1 MQTPSTSTLDS
12 LEEAPPQC
20 EQATSPNSS
29 TSTFHRHSKPRT
41 PRIRIRSSQLPLYT
55 VDLSLPPAKRY
66 TQICHDF
73 RDALSEFKHL
83 YHAVLELATSDRQLP
98 FPFSAMKRGA
108 VRVLAKMVLRRV
120 YSKEESEEIKGIQKA
135 TGMKLEEVVGLNTF
149 LDLFCG
155 CVSGGVKAQ
164 RTPTE
169 DGEDTDDTPTML
181 HFRGLDWEMDSLRDL
196 LIQVQY
202 VRDGQVVARAVTYA
216 GYVGTLTGVRE
227 GLSMSMNY
235 RLRFLTSP
243 SAAPNSPDDG
253 SSSKPLKRPKSSLF
267 RYRLHQLCLLFGL
280 RPSIASQLRSLLL
293 SPGPAPTLDEVQ
305 DWCKSEGGSPSYLTF
320 CSKDEVLII
329 ENDLVKR
336 HSRSSKGDTSTPAT
350 PAPSSSP
357 TTPATYRSD
366 TFLTVTNH
374 DRALES
380 LVNSPH
386 SPSWIDILRQNG
398 FEDDG
403 DGEDK
408 ISVARKIMESSMQ
421 RKACVEKLYQE
432 CVEKPQNLEKNVSSE
447 GANPNLEE
455 SESDPAAGPS
465 QSSSPS
471 LGNSS
476 TPSPTTPPNAAQPE
490 VQPSSNPNPPPS
502 KTKTT
507 HNVEVEDIKTWL
519 RTYPLRNETTHFSCI
534 MDPSARDGGAIVWV
548 EACEEV

>member
-1 MQTPSTSTLDS
+1 MRTPSTSTLDS

-29 TSTFHRHSKPRT
+29 TSMFHQHSPPRA

-73 RDALSEFKHL
+73 RDSLAEFTHL

-98 FPFSAMKRGA
+98 FPFSTLKRGA

-120 YSKEESEEIKGIQKA
+120 YSKEESEEIKGIHKA
-135 TGMKLEEVVGLNTF
+135 SGMKLEEVVGLNTF

-164 RTPTE
+164 RTPS
-169 DGEDTDDTPTML
+169 DTTML

-202 VRDGQVVARAVTYA
+202 VRDGKVVARAVTYA

-235 RLRFLTSP
+235 RLRFLTTPP
-243 SAAPNSPDDG
+243 SVPTSSDEASKPSKPSK
-253 SSSKPLKRPKSSLF
+253 SSSSF
-267 RYRLHQLCLLFGL
+267 RYRFHQLLLLFGL

-293 SPGPAPTLDEVQ
+293 SPGPAPSLDEVQ
-305 DWCKSEGGSPSYLTF
+305 DRFQSEGGSPSYLTF
-320 CSKDEVLII
+320 CSTDEVLII

-336 HSRSSKGDTSTPAT
+336 QSRPPSSKSPSGS
-350 PAPSSSP
+350 PAPPRPAP
-357 TTPATYRSD
+357 TNTPTIPATYRSD
-366 TFLTVTNH
+366 TFLAVTNH
-374 DRALES
+374 DRPLET
-380 LVNSPH
+380 LVNSPQ
-386 SPSWIDILRQNG
+386 SPSWNEILRQHG
-398 FEDDG
+398 FDDDG
-403 DGEDK
+403 DGIER
-408 ISVARKIMESSMQ
+408 SGVARKIMESSMQ
-421 RKACVEKLYQE
+421 RKACVERLYQE
-432 CVEKPQNLEKNVSSE
+432 CVERVEEKEQEE
-447 GANPNLEE
+447 GMAVKSLDLAEE
-455 SESDPAAGPS
+455 SEPEYELAVGREAPS
-465 QSSSPS
+465 PSRQVPLASSPP
-471 LGNSS
+471 LAA
-476 TPSPTTPPNAAQPE
+476 PPTKIQA
-490 VQPSSNPNPPPS
+490 
-502 KTKTT
+502 TT
-507 HNVEVEDIKTWL
+507 RGKVEVEDIKTWL

-534 MDPSARDGGAIVWV
+534 MDPSASEGGAIVWV